1 MWTGGLLK
9 GGTSTNRAPWSYRPV
24 GSRSTASGMGASA
37 VAGVSRRRGEGERRR
52 VRMGVGVLAHCWV
65 LGQQDR
71 PFPASGGVI
80 RAGWGWLFRVGSLL
94 GAPESWFRPRRGA
107 SRGGGVVG
115 VVRVVVW
122 ELHSG
127 REHLIFIAA
136 MITPPGVVWWRR
148 ECSHL

>member
-1 MWTGGLLK
+1 MVPLVVSAG
-9 GGTSTNRAPWSYRPV
+9 
-24 GSRSTASGMGASA
+24 GSRSTASGMGAPVVGRG
-37 VAGVSRRRGEGERRR
+37 VAPVEGKGGCR

-71 PFPASGGVI
+71 PPAAESLPCPVVVPGLWSGSG
-80 RAGWGWLFRVGSLL
+80 RAEASSREGWCG
-94 GAPESWFRPRRGA
+94 GA
-107 SRGGGVVG
+107 
-115 VVRVVVW
+115 VRVVVW